1 MNIAFSIIR
10 SENPIIISI
19 DGRLDA
25 INADSFETAIHDYLS
40 QKTDNLVFDL
50 EKLSY
55 ISSAGIRVFLLLI
68 NKLEAS
74 KKKIGIINPDEM
86 VKEIIEISGL
96 KDYMP
101 VFVNMDEAIVSFKS
115 V

>member
-1 MNIAFSIIR
+1 MTIAFSILR

-25 INADSFETAIHDYLS
+25 ISANSFETSIHDYLS
-40 QKTDNLVFDL
+40 QKNDNLIFDL
-50 EKLSY
+50 EKLAY

-101 VFVNMDEAIVSFKS
+101 IFEDIENAIASFKR

>member
-1 MNIAFSIIR
+1 MTINFSIIR

-25 INADSFETAIHDYLS
+25 ISADSFETSIHDFLS
-40 QKTDNLVFDL
+40 QKNDNLVFDL
-50 EKLSY
+50 GKLTY

-68 NKLEAS
+68 NKFETS
-74 KKKIGIINPDEM
+74 KKKIGIINPNEM

-101 VFVNMDEAIVSFKS
+101 VFTNMEEAIASFKI